1 MIHAQSI
8 RSGLASALGL
18 FSLLALSACTVGP
31 DYRTPDTAAAKIDA
45 TASKPYDRSRF
56 ESLWWKQFDDPT
68 LNQLVEQSLSGNRD
82 LRVAFARLRAARALR
97 DDVANDRFP
106 VVTSRASADIG
117 KGQQP
122 GVTEDRVNSERYD
135 LGLDSAWELD
145 LFGRIRRQLESS
157 DALSEAAEA
166 DLQQLQVSLI
176 AELVDAYGQLR
187 GAQLREK
194 IALSNLEN
202 QKESRQLTEQL
213 RDAGVGAELDVLRAD
228 ARLAATAASV
238 PQLQAEAER
247 ARHRIATLLG
257 QRPEE
262 LTVDLSPR
270 DLPAITKALPIGD
283 PGELLRRRPDIR
295 AAERRLAAS
304 TADVG
309 VATADLFPRVSL
321 SGFLG
326 FTAGRGS
333 QIGSSAAR
341 AWSVGPSISWAAFD
355 LGSVR
360 ARLRGAKADADAALA
375 SYEQQVLLAPK
386 NRRMPSATM
395 ASARSAWSRWSA
407 SRKPAAPPRNRRR
420 SATAKAPP
428 ISWCCWT
435 PNASNSPPKMPRPRP
450 RSSCT
455 AASWRST
462 APSAVAGNPAPEP
475 AIPGRWKSA
484 TPAPRLQLPVAGLF
498 MRSAGARSSPTSFL
512 GDGVEARRALPR
524 AIPAAPAARS
534 GYTGCRYP
542 PAGARPPGRG
552 HDRWRR
558 DGRCHG

>member
-304 TADVG
+304 TADVS

-375 SYEQQVLLAPK
+375 SYEQQVLLALEESANAFSDYGK
-386 NRRMPSATM
+386 RQERLVSLVRQSEASRAAAQQAAIRYREGTTDFLVLLDAEREQLSAEDAQAQAEVELYRGIVAIYRSLGGGWQPSA
-395 ASARSAWSRWSA
+395 
-407 SRKPAAPPRNRRR
+407 
-420 SATAKAPP
+420 
-428 ISWCCWT
+428 
-435 PNASNSPPKMPRPRP
+435 
-450 RSSCT
+450 
-455 AASWRST
+455 
-462 APSAVAGNPAPEP
+462 
-475 AIPGRWKSA
+475 
-484 TPAPRLQLPVAGLF
+484 
-498 MRSAGARSSPTSFL
+498 
-512 GDGVEARRALPR
+512 
-524 AIPAAPAARS
+524 
-534 GYTGCRYP
+534 
-542 PAGARPPGRG
+542 
-552 HDRWRR
+552 
-558 DGRCHG
+558 